1 MAIMSLTT
9 QYTAINGVDES
20 ANIKSSTLTIDVNP
34 LDVTD
39 FASAGWVEN
48 IGGLKSG
55 TLAIEF
61 QDDVAASAIDSKLW
75 ALLGTV
81 CTFEVRLTSAAVGA
95 SNPKW
100 TGSILVS
107 GHSVGGAVGDL
118 AMKSLSFPTSGA
130 VTRAIA

>member
-1 MAIMSLTT
+1 MAVMALTT
-9 QYTAINGVDES
+9 EYTSINAVDES

-34 LDVTD
+34 LDTTD
-39 FASAGWVEN
+39 FASAGWTEV

-61 QDDVAASAIDSKLW
+61 QDDVAAAAIDSKLW

-81 CTFEVRLTSAAVGA
+81 VAFEVRLTSAAVGA

-100 TGSILVS
+100 TGSVLITS
-107 GHSVGGAVGDL
+107 HSVGGAVGDL
-118 AMKSLSFPTSGA
+118 ATKSLSFPTTGA
-130 VTRAIA
+130 VTRAVA